1 MRLFMRRG
9 GVSGRR
15 LMGLLIGLLAGAL
28 LMRWLQPRA
37 PGLPYR
43 RRWCSALA
51 DAVGADTAHRV
62 LGSAGMRYHELVSKG
77 SCPRHPVLAY
87 HLRWQILPALA
98 LYTALREHGMEQ
110 TLALR
115 EVGRLAWLEI
125 GQLYRRATGWLRAV
139 PDPFPTWRALV
150 RLAMRTIFPPA
161 GWRTVPAVDDGTCY
175 GFDVVGCWYH
185 ETLSALGAPE
195 LTAVFCKMDD
205 YLAGLVP
212 TAIVWSRQGTIGTG
226 AQHCDFRW
234 CRRDASR
241 ES

>member
-1 MRLFMRRG
+1 MSLNVEEGRPFCRRMFI
-9 GVSGRR
+9 V
-15 LMGLLIGLLAGAL
+15 MAGLLAGTL
-28 LMRWLQPRA
+28 LMRWLRGRA

-43 RRWCSALA
+43 RRWRPALA
-51 DAVGADTAHRV
+51 DAVGTDTAHRV
-62 LGSAGMRYHELVSKG
+62 LGSAELRYRQLVSQFA
-77 SCPRHPVLAY
+77 CPRHPVLAY

-110 TLALR
+110 ARALH
-115 EVGRLAWLEI
+115 EVERLAWLEI
-125 GQLYRRATGWLRAV
+125 GPLYQRAIGWLRAV

-161 GWRTVPAVDDGTCY
+161 GWCTVPAVDDGTCY
-175 GFDVVGCWYH
+175 GFDVIGCWYH
-185 ETLSALGAPE
+185 ETLAALGAPE

-212 TAIVWSRQGTIGTG
+212 AEIIWSRQGTIGTG
-226 AQHCDFRW
+226 ARHCDFRW
-234 CRRDASR
+234 CRRTASR